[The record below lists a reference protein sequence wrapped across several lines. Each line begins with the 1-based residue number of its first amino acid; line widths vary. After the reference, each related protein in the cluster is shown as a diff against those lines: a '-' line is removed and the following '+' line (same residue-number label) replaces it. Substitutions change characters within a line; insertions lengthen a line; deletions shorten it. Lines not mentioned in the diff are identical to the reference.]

1 MPDNRLSENE
11 VLRVAFGPGK
21 DCPSLD
27 ALVELAEDTTTP
39 ASLAQHL
46 NSCSNCRTELHLLR
60 TFQAGETQQNRAD
73 VRRITEQLRKRQFE
87 VTSVAEPV
95 TRAFTAPRA
104 SWWRSLFTVRRLAPA
119 GFAMAALLLVAAAA
133 MYFRHSSQPVLEA
146 TNRGGQEVFRSSSF
160 ALVTPVGD
168 LQEQPREIRWE
179 PVQAAAKYQVQLL
192 EVDRSEV
199 WKAETSG
206 DHIDLPAAIRERM
219 VPAKT
224 LFWEIR
230 ALSASGSII
239 GDTGLVRF
247 RLLPHAQQPLRKFK

>member
-11 VLRVAFGPGK
+11 VLRTAFGPGK

-27 ALVELAEDTTTP
+27 ALVKLAEDTTMP
-39 ASLAQHL
+39 ASLTQHL
-46 NSCSNCRTELHLLR
+46 KSCSNCRTELHLLR
-60 TFQAGETQQNRAD
+60 TFQTGETQQNRAD
-73 VRRITEQLRKRQFE
+73 VRRITEQLRKRQFA

-95 TRAFTAPRA
+95 SRAFTAPRE
-104 SWWRSLFTVRRLAPA
+104 SWWRSMFTVRRLAPA

-133 MYFRHSSQPVLEA
+133 MYFRHSGQPVLEA

-160 ALVTPVGD
+160 AVVTPVGD
-168 LQEQPREIRWE
+168 LLEQPSEIRWE
-179 PVQAAAKYQVQLL
+179 PVVQATQYQVRLL

-199 WKAETSG
+199 WKAETSEN
-206 DHIDLPAAIRERM
+206 HIALPAAVRARI

-247 RLLPHAQQPLRKFK
+247 RLSPRASSR